1 MVKHGRSL
9 SWTDPS
15 GNVYHY
21 YDNPMF
27 KAVVFVL
34 LQELCERLAFYGLTP
49 NLQTFLKEFLGY
61 TDTTANSYISSFN
74 AILYVTP
81 LISASLA
88 DTILGVY
95 ITILSFSLVYLCG
108 FVLLTI
114 SSIPSVH
121 QPWMIHTSLLVLIP
135 LGGGG
140 IKSCVNIMGA
150 HQFHPEIHKSLITRY
165 YTYFYASINLGAIV
179 GGIVTPILLQE
190 ISFTASFLFPTIFFI
205 IATIIFVGGGLMG
218 RYVRPKPQ
226 GSAVIQIMKVGVA
239 SILKCS
245 LEKNKE
251 SNGGK
256 FKDGFIEDVK
266 ALLRLIPLF
275 SLIIPFVM
283 AYNNMT
289 TAFLTQAQK
298 MDRNT
303 LGWQIPP
310 AMMQNVDPIAVVVM
324 SLVVDGVVYRLL
336 RKHNKMPPV
345 LGRFC
350 IGCCWGALSLLCAL
364 IVELVVKS
372 RPVFTVSIWAQVPQF
387 WFIATG
393 EIFLIST
400 SYEIAFTHSPSS
412 LKAVASAV
420 NLCFFAISSAL
431 SAVLFDLA
439 EPWLPNFLPDNPTR
453 ESVAGAHYDYYYLVL
468 IGLCLFGAIASLLLL
483 PYFNKVARKNAERQA
498 EADKEREEEA
508 RIASSE
514 EVVDSQ

>member
-1 MVKHGRSL
+1 MVKSSRSI

-15 GNVYHY
+15 GNIYHY
-21 YDNPMF
+21 YENPMF
-27 KAVVFVL
+27 RAVVFVL

-49 NLQTFLKEFLGY
+49 NLQTFLKEYLGY
-61 TDTTANSYISSFN
+61 TDTTANSYISAFN

-81 LISASLA
+81 LFSAALA

-95 ITILSFSLVYLCG
+95 LTIIIFSLVYLCG
-108 FVLLTI
+108 FTLLTI
-114 SSIPSVH
+114 SSIRSVH
-121 QPWMIHTSLLVLIP
+121 QAWMIHISLLVLIP

-150 HQFHPEIHKSLITRY
+150 HQFHPELHKPLITRY

-190 ISFTASFLFPTIFFI
+190 VSFTASFLFPLIFFI
-205 IATIIFVGGGLMG
+205 IATVIFVAGGLLG
-218 RYVRPKPQ
+218 RYVMPKPQ
-226 GSAVIQIMKVGVA
+226 GSAVVQ
-239 SILKCS
+239 ILKVMFWSVMKLS

-256 FKDGFIEDVK
+256 YKDGFIEDVK

-298 MDRNT
+298 MDRT
-303 LGWQIPP
+303 TGGWQIPP
-310 AMMQNVDPIAVVVM
+310 AMMQNVDPIAVVVT
-324 SLVVDGVVYRLL
+324 SLFVDGVVYRLL

-350 IGCCWGALSLLCAL
+350 IGCGFGALALLCAL
-364 IVELVVKS
+364 IVELQVKS
-372 RPVFTVSIWAQVPQF
+372 HPVFTVSIWWQVPQF

-412 LKAVASAV
+412 LKTVASAV
-420 NLCFFAISSAL
+420 NLCFFAIASAL
-431 SAVLFDLA
+431 SAVLFDVA
-439 EPWLPNFLPDNPTR
+439 QPWLPNFVPSNPT
-453 ESVAGAHYDYYYLVL
+453 EETVAGAHYDYYYIVL
-468 IGLCLFGAIASLLLL
+468 IGLCVFGGLASLSLI
-483 PYFNKVARKNAERQA
+483 PYFNKVARKNAVRQA
-498 EADKEREEEA
+498 EADKERREESVEQ
-508 RIASSE
+508 SDENVKS
-514 EVVDSQ
+514 